1 MKSLIVKFPL
11 FLASMFLSISFI
23 QTGPPEKIHI
33 KWKDIEAC
41 EGKLK
46 LEFVRAWGGLEPED
60 ESQLFHEPSDIEI
73 GKDGLIYILDAGN
86 SRIQVFDNSGTFIRT
101 IGREGKGPAEFTY
114 PVDMAID
121 YQNNLVIS
129 ESMNRIQILDHEGI
143 YKTGFKITETY
154 PANMDITRENN
165 ILLYNGGRSKIDS
178 LFLMYDYEGTNTRN
192 VGKPEDGQ
200 SPRLRDLINLNNFCL
215 DNADNLC
222 VAYILRPLLE
232 KYSKAGERIWQASYE
247 LPFKTPDPKI
257 KSTARGTSSDAV
269 TVSAG
274 LATDYQGRIYMAA
287 LTREKLEEEKKVG
300 VRMTVLSVEGNLSRR
315 TLPHDV
321 DSSST
326 DLYQLLVFDS
336 SGRII
341 ASNKLD
347 VFCDKIKVHGDR
359 LFVIDSYVA
368 AKIYEYKISFE

>member
-11 FLASMFLSISFI
+11 FLASIFLLISFI
-23 QTGPPEKIHI
+23 QTGPSEKIHF
-33 KWKDIEAC
+33 KWEDIEAC
-41 EGKLK
+41 EGKLR
-46 LEFVRAWGGLEPED
+46 LEFDRAWGGLEPED

-73 GKDGLIYILDAGN
+73 GKDCLVYILDAGN
-86 SRIQVFDNSGTFIRT
+86 NRIQVFDNSEKIIRT

-121 YQNNLVIS
+121 HQYNLIIS
-129 ESMNRIQILDHEGI
+129 ESMNRIQILDHEGV
-143 YKTGFKITETY
+143 YKTGFKITETN
-154 PANMDITRENN
+154 PTNLDVTQENHIVLSN
-165 ILLYNGGRSKIDS
+165 TGRSKINS
-178 LFLMYDYEGTNTRN
+178 LFLIYDYEGTSTRN

-215 DNADNLC
+215 DNGDNLC

-232 KYSKAGERIWQASYE
+232 KYSKAGERIWQVSYD
-247 LPFKTPDPKI
+247 LPFKTPGPKI
-257 KSTARGTSSDAV
+257 KSTVRGTSSDAV

-274 LATDYQGRIYMAA
+274 LATDDQGRIYMAA

-300 VRMTVLSVEGNLSRR
+300 VRMAVRSVGGNLSRR

-321 DSSST
+321 DAPNT
-326 DLYQLLVFDS
+326 DLYQILVFDS
-336 SGRII
+336 SGKII

-347 VFCDKIKVHGDR
+347 VFCDKIKVHADR